1 MGRSPL
7 VGGRPED
14 EGKDMSDRVLP
25 RTDEAPLEAWMP
37 GPDDAR
43 TDLRSAAQAPAPLP
57 PIDVVV
63 RGEVPHGAVAYAH
76 NKVVRTMSLV
86 DEPVLHA
93 RLKLTMLPDPAVER
107 PAVAEA
113 VLDVNGD
120 IVRAHVAGR
129 STPEAADLLER
140 RLRDRLEHRRRRPPR
155 EPAQAGVAATWRHGM
170 LPAHRPSYFDRP
182 VEDREVVR
190 HKAFPLGESTAEE
203 AVFDME
209 SLDYDFHL
217 FVDLATGED
226 SLVWRTEDGYALARL
241 RTPEVAVGPSV
252 AGVTAQ
258 PAAAPVLTVEAAIE
272 RLNAGRER
280 FVFFE
285 DPSTGRGNVAYR
297 RFDGHYGLLT
307 GAPHVPG

>member
-1 MGRSPL
+1 
-7 VGGRPED
+7 
-14 EGKDMSDRVLP
+14 
-25 RTDEAPLEAWMP
+25 MP
-37 GPDDAR
+37 GPDDAH
-43 TDLRSAAQAPAPLP
+43 TDLRPAAKPPAPLP

-63 RGEVPHGAVAYAH
+63 RGDVPHGAVGYAH

-140 RLRDRLEHRRRRPPR
+140 RLRDRLEHRRRRPQR
-155 EPAQAGVAATWRHGM
+155 EPAQAGAAATWRHGM
-170 LPAHRPSYFDRP
+170 LPVHRPSYFDRP
-182 VEDREVVR
+182 VEDRELVR

-241 RTPEVAVGPSV
+241 HTPGAPVGPSSV
-252 AGVTAQ
+252 DITVQ
-258 PAAAPVLTVEAAIE
+258 PVAAPALTVEAAIE

-280 FVFFE
+280 FVFFQ

-307 GAPHVPG
+307 GAAQVPGSHEIA